1 MPKLSS
7 PRMPRL
13 IMTGLGM
20 LALTSWATSGMA
32 AELRVGVAESDAPPI
47 VVLNASRQLAPSLS
61 YDLGQALAAELGVR
75 AQFRL
80 LSRNRV
86 EPSVEGSEVD
96 IICNANPAWFGNAAR
111 LGWTRDVY
119 PQVERVVT
127 SNTLPRQI
135 AANLDMAGLRVG
147 VIRGYHYP
155 ELEKLWQDGRAT
167 RVDHQR
173 LDSVLKAL
181 ALGAVDA
188 AISSELELAG
198 WARDNAAA
206 AQRIKMQPWVVS
218 TRPTYCAVAPKAR
231 HSLARLDRAIA
242 SLERKGEILRILQR
256 YQWRPN

>member
-7 PRMPRL
+7 AV
-13 IMTGLGM
+13 IGL
-20 LALTSWATSGMA
+20 LALGSWASTSLAMD
-32 AELRVGVAESDAPPI
+32 LRIGVAESDAPPI
-47 VVLNASRQLAPSLS
+47 VVLNASRQLVSSLS
-61 YDLGQALAAELGVR
+61 YDLGQALAGELGVR

-86 EPSVEGSEVD
+86 EPAVEHSEVD
-96 IICNANPAWFGNAAR
+96 LVCNANPAWFSNAAR

-135 AANLDMAGLRVG
+135 AANLDMAGLRIG

-155 ELEKLWQDGRAT
+155 ELDKLWQDSRAT

-181 ALGAVDA
+181 GLGAVDA
-188 AISSELELAG
+188 VISSELELSG
-198 WARDNAAA
+198 WARNNAAA

-218 TRPTYCAVAPKAR
+218 TRQTYCAVAPKAR
-231 HSLARLDRAIA
+231 HGLKQLDRAIA
-242 SLERKGEILRILQR
+242 SLERKGELLRILQR
-256 YQWRPN
+256 YQWRPK